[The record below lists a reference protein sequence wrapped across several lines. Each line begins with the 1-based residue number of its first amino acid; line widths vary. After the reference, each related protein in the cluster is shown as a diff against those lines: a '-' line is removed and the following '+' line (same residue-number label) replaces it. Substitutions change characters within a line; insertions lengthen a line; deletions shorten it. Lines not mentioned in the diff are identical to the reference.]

1 MEENY
6 RMTKAGKR
14 TENLLN
20 VSDVVK
26 SISMIVFASAISFGF
41 WKLGFS
47 EANIIMVYIIGVLI
61 TSIITN
67 HQIYSL
73 ISSFVIMVSRKDKN
87 ASIFMKSSC
96 YFL

>member
-26 SISMIVFASAISFGF
+26 SISMIVFASAISFG
-41 WKLGFS
+41 
-47 EANIIMVYIIGVLI
+47 
-61 TSIITN
+61 
-67 HQIYSL
+67 
-73 ISSFVIMVSRKDKN
+73 
-87 ASIFMKSSC
+87 
-96 YFL
+96 